1 MPCVQ
6 AVRNFP
12 IDGSEPLINKCGQP
26 DDGSKSKQGRRKEW
40 AAMAEVPGLT
50 LILKDLAELMLT
62 IRVMATVA
70 TNLFFGLHR
79 KK

>member
-1 MPCVQ
+1 M
-6 AVRNFP
+6 
-12 IDGSEPLINKCGQP
+12 
-26 DDGSKSKQGRRKEW
+26 

-50 LILKDLAELMLT
+50 LILNDLAELMPT